1 MEAISKW
8 KNALVTGGASGL
20 GLGFTIR
27 LLRRGVQVTVLGRK
41 IPPEVRAQ
49 LDRAAAS
56 GATNW
61 LPLVADVTDEVRIG
75 GLIASAAAKT
85 GTFDLV
91 IHCAGVALNRAFSKT
106 SHEDFRRLININL
119 IGSFNLASAVIPHMN
134 QGSRLALV
142 ASMAGITSNYAY
154 SAYSASKF
162 GVVGLATTLRYEY
175 EPRGISISC
184 ICPPEVRTPMV
195 VEERSPGNHDEIA
208 LVLKDM
214 AGSLDLD
221 SAVDSMLAQ
230 LDRGR
235 WMIIPGIAAK
245 LVAATFRYLPFVHFA
260 VTHYIVRRELRKQKR
275 AASLP

>member
-1 MEAISKW
+1 MSKW
-8 KNALVTGGASGL
+8 KNALITGGASGL
-20 GLGFTIR
+20 GLGFTVR
-27 LLRRGVQVTVLGRK
+27 LLRRGTRVTVLDMR
-41 IPPEVRAQ
+41 IPSNVRVQ
-49 LDRAAAS
+49 LDQAAAI
-56 GATNW
+56 GATSW
-61 LPLVADVTDEVRIG
+61 SPLVADVTDENVLGR
-75 GLIASAAAKT
+75 LVAAQIT
-85 GTFDLV
+85 EFGRLDLV
-91 IHCAGVALNRAFSKT
+91 IHCAGVALNRAFAKT
-106 SHEDFRRLININL
+106 SHDDFRRLININL

-134 QGSRLALV
+134 PGSRLALV

-221 SAVDSMLAQ
+221 VAVDSMLAQ
-230 LDRGR
+230 LNRGR
-235 WMIIPGIAAK
+235 WMVIPGIAAK